1 MDNCVI
7 SFYACA
13 AAVVSSRFSRSA
25 VLFLLE
31 KSSDTIARKKKEHKK
46 AVHEIN
52 NDRTTGIQEIC
63 VNGQSVFQ
71 NVIGKRQQEK
81 EQQSL
86 LILIMQTDDIRHN
99 IADDQ
104 IQQRNRHADRDEIGY
119 NRTAVEKEG
128 CQRAEPFSGSAHQ
141 VSGQHRDR
149 RDIDIPVK
157 GKTDQ
162 EDQRQMYEQRIAFI
176 EQILPH
182 HKVRQKLYCAQ
193 SKDRDDIRDLIV
205 LKMDICQVERHH
217 DTKEKD
223 KAVIDKS

>member
-31 KSSDTIARKKKEHKK
+31 KSSDTIARIKKKSTRKLSM
-46 AVHEIN
+46 N
-52 NDRTTGIQEIC
+52 TGIQEIC

-86 LILIMQTDDIRHN
+86 LILIMQTDDIRRN

>member
-86 LILIMQTDDIRHN
+86 LILIMQTDDIRRN

-119 NRTAVEKEG
+119 NRTAVEKKAASVPNHFLG
-128 CQRAEPFSGSAHQ
+128 VH
-141 VSGQHRDR
+141 
-149 RDIDIPVK
+149 
-157 GKTDQ
+157 
-162 EDQRQMYEQRIAFI
+162 
-176 EQILPH
+176 
-182 HKVRQKLYCAQ
+182 
-193 SKDRDDIRDLIV
+193 IR
-205 LKMDICQVERHH
+205 
-217 DTKEKD
+217 
-223 KAVIDKS
+223 

>member
-1 MDNCVI
+1 
-7 SFYACA
+7 
-13 AAVVSSRFSRSA
+13 
-25 VLFLLE
+25 
-31 KSSDTIARKKKEHKK
+31 
-46 AVHEIN
+46 
-52 NDRTTGIQEIC
+52 
-63 VNGQSVFQ
+63 
-71 NVIGKRQQEK
+71 
-81 EQQSL
+81 
-86 LILIMQTDDIRHN
+86 MQTDDIRRN

-193 SKDRDDIRDLIV
+193 SKDRDDLRDLIV